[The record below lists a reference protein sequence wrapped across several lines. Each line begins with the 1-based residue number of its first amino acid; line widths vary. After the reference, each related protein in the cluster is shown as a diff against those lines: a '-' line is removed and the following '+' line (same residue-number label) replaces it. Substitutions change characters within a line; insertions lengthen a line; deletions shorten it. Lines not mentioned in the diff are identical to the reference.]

1 MKTKIKFNSVI
12 DEIEPI
18 RSVEQ
23 ISSQMPL
30 YNMEKYSS
38 ITKIG
43 HLNYSTEFIPSRGR
57 FPAAQFTGYLL
68 LSRHPQKNTDKNTP
82 CISLSEFEAKLE
94 KSLSKEVYL
103 YLYDIADGIDY
114 GHLLL
119 HKNLLPDWLEEES
132 DVGYIVIQLEYDH
145 EATKD
150 QTNRTDEELNERRDT
165 YREKFTEWEENEF

>member
-1 MKTKIKFNSVI
+1 MSGRIKFNSVV
-12 DEIEPI
+12 DEFEPI
-18 RSVEQ
+18 RSVKQ
-23 ISSQMPL
+23 VSAQMPL
-30 YNMEKYSS
+30 YNKEKYPS

-43 HLNYSTEFIPSRGR
+43 HLDYSREFIPSRGR
-57 FPAAQFTGYLL
+57 FPGAQFTGYLL
-68 LSRHPQKNTDKNTP
+68 LSRHPQKSPDKNTR
-82 CISLSEFEAKLE
+82 CISLSEFEAKLG

-103 YLYDIADGIDY
+103 YLYDIANGTDCGQLI
-114 GHLLL
+114 L
-119 HKNLLPDWLEEES
+119 HKNLLAEWLEKEG